1 MSKLNDSTLKIL
13 KKYRLDTDM
22 SVFGNENKLYDVV
35 KVMDDMV
42 GNQVSKYVGKVGYL
56 SSINNQNATY
66 YTATQSGTTKTFNT
80 SINITTPKSL
90 ILFFDPFSL
99 KYAGKIDET
108 SSFMPVAKMYVNDNF
123 VAYVVCNISTKDI
136 FLSKNIGGSEPI
148 TVSINN
154 GDTIHFITFLKL
166 SNNTYSCS
174 GGPDYFHSLFNF
186 TFQTTSKLFPQ
197 SVSNIISLP
206 EEILM
211 LDITK
216 KIYCGSDNSI
226 AKVTPNLYS
235 NSLSINTDIY
245 LSEV

>member
-1 MSKLNDSTLKIL
+1 MSKLNDSTLKIF

-56 SSINNQNATY
+56 SSINSENASCY
-66 YTATQSGTTKTFNT
+66 KATKSGKTTTFTT
-80 SINITTPKSL
+80 SINITAPKSL

-99 KYAGKIDET
+99 KYEGKIDET
-108 SSFMPVAKMYVNDNF
+108 ASFMPVAKMYVNDNF
-123 VAYVVCNISTKDI
+123 IAYAVADISSKEI

-148 TVSINN
+148 KISINS

-174 GGPDYFHSLFNF
+174 GGPDYFYSLFNF
-186 TFQTTSKLFPQ
+186 TFETKSKVFPK
-197 SVSNIISLP
+197 SESNIIALP
-206 EEILM
+206 DEILM

-216 KIYCGSDNSI
+216 KIYCGSDN
-226 AKVTPNLYS
+226 ANPKVTPNLYS
-235 NSLSINTDIY
+235 TSLAINTNIY